1 MANQMKKRPMQK
13 QAERLAAQGRY
24 GDSMLVHMNPVE
36 VEGIAALMPGGKLT
50 TNPKTGQP
58 EAFWPIV
65 AAAIGA
71 VKGGIDA
78 RNQKKDAKKRTAAI
92 ESRQIP
98 FDEYTARQL
107 GQIRG
112 HSAFDLPKTLADYDD
127 PSKATFLPSGTST
140 GINVDYQRAPGAMYA
155 NVPPSANPF
164 EMGPLPKRI
173 TQPPVTSDPI
183 VDGSGGT
190 GSAGSSDVSGL
201 GPDIDQLVAI
211 NASRRELGL
220 PEFETM
226 QDLYD
231 EIADITERGP
241 GIAPG
246 LPMLANKGGAASL
259 NEAGESP
266 GMMNK
271 VLGGIGNILG
281 GAGSGNNELES
292 MTREELIEYIK
303 SLSRD
308 GSSPRTM
315 DVVGR
320 DSGGK
325 PGYAPTAGGGLS
337 DHAGMFSKENVA
349 QLLGKAD
356 GGLMASPVYM
366 AQGGEGFAN
375 LGAHIASSMPAFSG
389 ARQLG
394 LQMQGKLK
402 GDLGQMDTA
411 GGPGYNTVGTEEYE
425 SRQRPVKAAA
435 RRKARRERRAIRR
448 QERADRSQSKASS
461 TAETPNES
469 KTQSFPRLRGMADKI
484 EKARQRLANK
494 QEATDAANAYARSMG
509 VPEAQRGG
517 FPARIRASDER
528 INQVIR
534 NRAPFIGRGIDFLE
548 GRGGNQGEGNTGRI
562 LRGILSLS
570 GYADGDMVE
579 KFPRMNGPISGPG
592 TETSD
597 DIPAMLS
604 DGEFV
609 VNAKAVRGIGRL
621 NGANKTKEEQRREG
635 ARMMYALQQ
644 AGEEASR
651 RS

>member
-24 GDSMLVHMNPVE
+24 GDTMLVHMNPAE
-36 VEGIAALMPGGKLT
+36 VEGIASLIPGGQLT
-50 TNPKTGQP
+50 TNPETGQP
-58 EAFWPIV
+58 EAFILAAL
-65 AAAIGA
+65 AAAGA
-71 VKGGIDA
+71 IKGGLDA
-78 RNQKKDAKKRTAAI
+78 RKQKKAAKKRTAAI
-92 ESRQIP
+92 EARQIP

-127 PSKATFLPSGTST
+127 PSKATFLPSGTPT
-140 GINVDYQRAPGAMYA
+140 GINVDYQNTPGAMYA
-155 NVPPSANPF
+155 NYQPKNPF

-183 VDGSGGT
+183 VDGSGGA
-190 GSAGSSDVSGL
+190 GSTGSSDVSGL
-201 GPDIDQLVAI
+201 GPDIDQLAAI

-246 LPMLANKGGAASL
+246 LPMLANEGGLASL

-281 GAGSGNNELES
+281 GAGSENDELES

-303 SLSRD
+303 SLSKD

-320 DSGGK
+320 DSVGK

-484 EKARQRLANK
+484 EKARQKIKASDQAINQRIRDKAPIVGRMIDLVEN
-494 QEATDAANAYARSMG
+494 
-509 VPEAQRGG
+509 RGG
-517 FPARIRASDER
+517 LPGKLQS
-528 INQVIR
+528 QYQ
-534 NRAPFIGRGIDFLE
+534 DFTDRVSE
-548 GRGGNQGEGNTGRI
+548 GRPVLSFFNRLERGLGFNDGGI
-562 LRGILSLS
+562 ASLS

-579 KFPRMNGPISGPG
+579 DFPRMNGPISGPG

-621 NGANKTKEEQRREG
+621 NGANKSKEEQRREG

-644 AGEEASR
+644 AGEEATR